1 MEILEGLKDEEL
13 ITLSH
18 GGNHHAEEVLIL
30 RYMSYV
36 RSFTRP
42 YFLAGGDAEDLIQEG
57 MMGVV
62 KAISEYDKAH
72 HTSFKTF
79 AASCIRNR
87 IYSAI
92 RHAMRGKNSPL
103 NNYVSIGV
111 PQGSAINL
119 DNTPFSS
126 DMCSDPVELIIG
138 EESYRELLTAVS
150 GLLSKFEQKVLGLYL
165 EGLSYSEISEK
176 VSKPQKSVD
185 NAVQRI
191 RRKFSQYLKQ

>member
-1 MEILEGLKDEEL
+1 MEVLEGLKDEEL

-18 GGNHHAEEVLIL
+18 GGNHRAEEVLIL

-42 YFLAGGDAEDLIQEG
+42 YFLAGGDSEDLIQEG
-57 MMGVV
+57 MIGVV
-62 KAISEYDKAH
+62 KAISEFDEAH

-79 AASCIRNR
+79 AVSCIRNR

-92 RHAMRGKNSPL
+92 RHAMRGKNIPL
-103 NNYVSIGV
+103 NNYVSIGN
-111 PQGSAINL
+111 PQDSAISLENAS
-119 DNTPFSS
+119 FAS
-126 DMCSDPVELIIG
+126 DVCSDPVELVIG
-138 EESYRELLTAVS
+138 EESYRELLKAVS

-165 EGLSYSEISEK
+165 EGLSYGEISER

-191 RRKFSQYLKQ
+191 RRKFAQYLKQ